1 MNACTHHSGL
11 LSYMLPEEW
20 LVCSTTSRQKKK
32 GCPIRNGM
40 GAENQCLHCHE
51 SQRCILRLVHKEL
64 RRDTLMP
71 YNYRDYLHSQPIH
84 TTYTPSNHHTWVGET
99 KKSLETDFTYKSG
112 KNTFDS
118 PLHWFV
124 SYIDLTFCISNTHM
138 LIRKPQSLATKHG
151 MHIITWVCPPCS
163 SVSQIIISHA

>member
-99 KKSLETDFTYKSG
+99 KKSLTLPMETDFTNQEKILLTVY
-112 KNTFDS
+112 F
-118 PLHWFV
+118 
-124 SYIDLTFCISNTHM
+124 IDLYHISIWHFVFPTPICW
-138 LIRKPQSLATKHG
+138 LE
-151 MHIITWVCPPCS
+151 
-163 SVSQIIISHA
+163 SHNH